1 METIIFITS
10 FFQSG
15 KRSVP
20 KVATE
25 AKPRDVIGDGSFE
38 NSQLNFRRKIE
49 IGKQKY

>member
-10 FFQSG
+10 FFGNG

-25 AKPRDVIGDGSFE
+25 AKPRDVNGNIFFSA
-38 NSQLNFRRKIE
+38 S
-49 IGKQKY
+49 GKKTEDCAS